1 MDQNGATR
9 GMRASQIEGFL
20 REALAGGKMSVAELE
35 ERARAAG
42 LVDER
47 QCITDLKPFKSAKK
61 SMGIRSRRV
70 GFGPGAV
77 WFWTLPT
84 SPSVPVTTVAT
95 EPPDVD
101 VVDPSHHTPAISPC
115 YPERIGWRPNGVPLE
130 WTRAVE
136 ILQLRPRPSPIPG
149 HRWQIF
155 IQDCRRFVTS
165 SWAERA
171 AGLGWT
177 TDDLLSSRYP
187 NALEHLGSA
196 GLVWNLA
203 GGQIIQIH
211 RDGADLL
218 APNGRAHR
226 FHRRPEGTMTFRPW
240 Q

>member
-1 MDQNGATR
+1 VKA
-9 GMRASQIEGFL
+9 F
-20 REALAGGKMSVAELE
+20 K
-35 ERARAAG
+35 AAK
-42 LVDER
+42 R
-47 QCITDLKPFKSAKK
+47 

-77 WFWTLPT
+77 WFWTLPI
-84 SPSVPVTTVAT
+84 SPSVAVTTAT
-95 EPPDVD
+95 SEPSDVD
-101 VVDPSHHTPAISPC
+101 EVDPSDRAPETSVC
-115 YPERIGWRPNGVPLE
+115 YAESMCGRPHSVLLE
-130 WTRAVE
+130 WARAVE

-155 IQDCRRFVTS
+155 IQDCRRFVIS

-171 AGLGWT
+171 AGLSWT